1 MKRIRLLL
9 SLLFLAAIFAYNTVP
24 ASAQATRVP
33 GVKAGVIEA
42 TPINKAATY
51 CHLKFPAIS
60 EETLGSANPVLK
72 DPGSGDI
79 IDFYGPCDHDPVGYD
94 EVCAQ
99 RARQLEGF
107 CD

>member
-1 MKRIRLLL
+1 MKCIRLLL
-9 SLLFLAAIFAYNTVP
+9 SLLFLAGVFGYSAVP
-24 ASAQATRVP
+24 ASAQAIKVK

-72 DPGSGDI
+72 DPSTGDI
-79 IDFYGPCDHDPVGYD
+79 IDFYGPCDHDPLGYD

-99 RARQLEGF
+99 RARQLEGY